1 MIIHWGLRTV
11 RKDRY
16 GWSHHLLSEINKG
29 LRKWKRREVLVQF
42 GAKKRRFEK
51 LGKF

>member
-1 MIIHWGLRTV
+1 M
-11 RKDRY
+11 

-42 GAKKRRFEK
+42 GAEKKRFEK
-51 LGKF
+51 LEKF